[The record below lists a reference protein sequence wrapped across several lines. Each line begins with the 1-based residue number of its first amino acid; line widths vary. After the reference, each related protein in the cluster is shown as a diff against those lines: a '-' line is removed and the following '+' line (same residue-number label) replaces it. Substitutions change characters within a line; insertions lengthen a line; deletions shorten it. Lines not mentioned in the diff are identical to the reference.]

1 MQALSQLSYGPAVLR
16 AGNHS
21 DIESAW
27 EVIRRKKI
35 CWMRLPL
42 GASTKCI
49 CSPAVLAVKTRK
61 KSPGSAEAFR

>member
-21 DIESAW
+21 DIESTW
-27 EVIRRKKI
+27 EVIRRKKFA
-35 CWMRLPL
+35 
-42 GASTKCI
+42 GCI
-49 CSPAVLAVKTRK
+49 CRWMHRLTHLLARSGRNKKHAK